1 MFRVFLIISEGRLNN
16 MDSKQKYI
24 KYWLPVI
31 LIFILLS
38 FLTVQPVPLFLY
50 KIYHRADKAVHFVIY
65 FLLGF
70 MLIRALTTSFS
81 GFNVLFVSV
90 PAIFLSAFLGT
101 LAEAV
106 QYFVPERIVDHS
118 DIIANVLGSLFGI
131 LLYLLVKLFRSINLT
146 R

>member
-1 MFRVFLIISEGRLNN
+1 
-16 MDSKQKYI
+16 MDSRKKYFTH
-24 KYWLPVI
+24 WFPVI

-50 KIYHRADKAVHFVIY
+50 KIYHSADKAVHFITY
-65 FLLGF
+65 FLLGL
-70 MLIRALTTSFS
+70 MLVRALTTSFP
-81 GFNVLFVSV
+81 GFNVLLVSI

-106 QYFVPERIVDHS
+106 QYFVPERIVDYS
-118 DIIANVLGSLFGI
+118 DIVANVLGSSFGI
-131 LLYLLVKLFRSINLT
+131 ALYILLILFKSIKIT